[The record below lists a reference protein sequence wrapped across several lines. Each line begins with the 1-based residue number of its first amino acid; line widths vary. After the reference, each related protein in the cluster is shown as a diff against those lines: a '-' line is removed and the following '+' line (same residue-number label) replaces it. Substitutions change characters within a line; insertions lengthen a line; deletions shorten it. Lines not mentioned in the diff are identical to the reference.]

1 MKKHPLERVSYA
13 VFSALVLIVA
23 LFPFVYMVSTS
34 LKHGDALYDT
44 SLFVAHPALDN
55 YRQLFRDQ
63 PFGAYLLNSALVA
76 GATVALSI
84 VVSVPAAYA
93 LGRVTFKG
101 RGVLLICILG
111 VSMFPQVAIL
121 SGLFEL
127 VRAMGLYDH
136 LAALALSDLVFT
148 LPFTIWVLVTFMR
161 ELPRELEEAALVDGV
176 GVMTMIFRIFMPLLR
191 PALAATSLL
200 AFVAAW
206 NEFLFALTFT
216 ISSAQRTVPVAI
228 TMVSG
233 ASSFELPWGAIMAA
247 SVIVTVPLVALVLVF
262 QRHIVSG
269 LTAGAIKG

>member
-23 LFPFVYMVSTS
+23 LFPFVYMISTS

-44 SLFVAHPALDN
+44 SLLVAHPALDN

-101 RGVLLICILG
+101 RGVLLMCILG

>member
-13 VFSALVLIVA
+13 VCSALVLIVA
-23 LFPFVYMVSTS
+23 LFPFVYMISTS

-44 SLFVAHPALDN
+44 SLLVAHPALDN

-101 RGVLLICILG
+101 RGVLLMCILG

>member
-1 MKKHPLERVSYA
+1 MKRHPLERVSYA

-23 LFPFVYMVSTS
+23 LFPFVYMISTS

-44 SLFVAHPALDN
+44 SLLVAHPALDN

-101 RGVLLICILG
+101 RGVLLMCILG

-176 GVMTMIFRIFMPLLR
+176 GVMTMIFRVFMPLLR

>member
-1 MKKHPLERVSYA
+1 MKKHPLERASYA

-23 LFPFVYMVSTS
+23 LFPFVYMISTS

-44 SLFVAHPALDN
+44 SLLVAHPALDN

-63 PFGAYLLNSALVA
+63 PFGAYLLNSAVVA

-84 VVSVPAAYA
+84 LVSVPAAYA
-93 LGRVTFKG
+93 LGRVSFKG
-101 RGVLLICILG
+101 RGALLMCILG

-176 GVMTMIFRIFMPLLR
+176 GVMTMIFRVFMPLLR

-216 ISSAQRTVPVAI
+216 ISSSERTVPVAI

>member
-1 MKKHPLERVSYA
+1 MKKHPLERASYA
-13 VFSALVLIVA
+13 ALSAIVLVVA
-23 LFPFVYMVSTS
+23 LFPFVYMISTS
-34 LKHGDALYDT
+34 LKRGDALYDT
-44 SLFVAHPALDN
+44 SLWVPHPSLDN
-55 YRQLFRDQ
+55 YRQLFHDQ
-63 PFGAYLLNSALVA
+63 PFGAYLLNSAFVA

-84 VVSVPAAYA
+84 VVSLPAAYA
-93 LGRVTFKG
+93 LGRVSFKG
-101 RGVLLICILG
+101 RSVLLMCILG

-136 LAALALSDLVFT
+136 LGALALSDLVFT

-176 GVMTMIFRIFMPLLR
+176 GVVTMIFRVFMPLLR

-216 ISSAQRTVPVAI
+216 ISSSERTVPVAI
-228 TMVSG
+228 TMVGG